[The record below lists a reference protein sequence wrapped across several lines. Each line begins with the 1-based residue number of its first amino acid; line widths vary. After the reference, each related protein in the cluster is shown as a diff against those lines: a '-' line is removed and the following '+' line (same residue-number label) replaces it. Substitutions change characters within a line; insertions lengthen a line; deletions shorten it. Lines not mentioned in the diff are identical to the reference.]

1 MWENISDMAGKRLNI
16 GSTRRLQA
24 GIVVLR
30 STTYRSPSKLLKTV
44 ALKIVRQVKV
54 RYENWAYS
62 LHVEPRLPQ
71 VNALEYL

>member
-54 RYENWAYS
+54 RYENWAVFIARRAKVAS
-62 LHVEPRLPQ
+62 SKRS
-71 VNALEYL
+71 